1 MGIELYWDDDART
14 VMLMEVRDQ
23 WTWDELTETLN
34 KVKRVTDTAGYEI
47 GAILDLGPSLRIP
60 GGTIF
65 TPGALTYARKVL
77 QMSEGGSGP
86 VVVVGGGPVIKT
98 IAGAVKALDA
108 GAVSKVRFADTV
120 DAARALL
127 NADMAHQL
135 A

>member
-1 MGIELYWDDDART
+1 
-14 VMLMEVRDQ
+14 
-23 WTWDELTETLN
+23 
-34 KVKRVTDTAGYEI
+34 
-47 GAILDLGPSLRIP
+47 
-60 GGTIF
+60 
-65 TPGALTYARKVL
+65 
-77 QMSEGGSGP
+77 MSEGGSGP